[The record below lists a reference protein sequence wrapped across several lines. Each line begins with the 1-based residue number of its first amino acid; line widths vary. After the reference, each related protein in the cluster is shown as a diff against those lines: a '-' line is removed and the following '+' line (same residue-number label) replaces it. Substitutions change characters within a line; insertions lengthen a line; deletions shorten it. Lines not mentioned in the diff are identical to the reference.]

1 MNNPVLLTGLPR
13 SGTTLVVKLLNDIP
27 NVVALNEPMPV
38 MEMAGLGQSELYNW
52 IDQYT
57 AKSVEMLL
65 TEKKAQTKHIGGAFT
80 DNSFNAAADEQGLR
94 SSRVMLG
101 MIEIT
106 RELNN
111 EFTLAIKH
119 NGAFTAVAHHL
130 VNRYRCF
137 AVIRNPLSVL
147 LSWQTVNIPVNMGR
161 MPVAEAVDPNLR
173 KCLDEI
179 GDTLDRQIFIVNWF
193 FERFQKYFA
202 GDHILRYEN
211 LVSTG
216 GRCLDKIIPNT
227 EIVPNRLTSKNTNKI
242 YKRDMTD
249 MIAERLMS
257 TGGAFIQFYDAA
269 DIELIQSELNNF
281 AG

>member
-38 MEMAGLGQSELYNW
+38 MEMAGLSQSELYNW

-57 AKSVEMLL
+57 AKSVAMLL
-65 TEKKAQTKHIGGAFT
+65 TEKKVQTKHIAGTFT

-106 RELNN
+106 KELNN

-119 NGAFTAVAHHL
+119 NGAFTATAHQL
-130 VNRYRCF
+130 VRKYRCF

-147 LSWQTVNIPVNMGR
+147 LSWQTVNAPVNRGR
-161 MPVAEAVDPNLR
+161 MPVAEAIDADLKNSLNEISDE
-173 KCLDEI
+173 LDM
-179 GDTLDRQIFIVNWF
+179 QIFIVNWF
-193 FERFQKYFA
+193 FERFQKYFPA
-202 GDHILRYEN
+202 ENILRYEK
-211 LVSTG
+211 LTTIG
-216 GRCLDKIIPNT
+216 GSYLGIITPGA
-227 EIVPNRLTSKNTNKI
+227 EILSEKLQSRNTNSI
-242 YKRDMTD
+242 YKKELVNTVT
-249 MIAERLMS
+249 ERLLN
-257 TGGAFIQFYDAA
+257 TGGAFTHFYNET
-269 DIELIQSELNNF
+269 DIEFIRSKLNNSDR
-281 AG
+281 